1 MNTALQAPPQCSVTR
16 RDIGETPQLL
26 HSDGFTALRFQIDR
40 DNMVMGYTE
49 NFIPFNSNLCQR
61 LNCKARVDITPFI

>member
-1 MNTALQAPPQCSVTR
+1 MNTVLQAPLQCSVTR

-26 HSDGFTALRFQIDR
+26 HPDAFIASRFQLDR

-49 NFIPFNSNLCQR
+49 NFIPFYSNLYQR
-61 LNCKARVDITPFI
+61 LIKL